1 MPSPR
6 SLTVIPPP
14 HPPSREPTSTLQT
27 RLHQQSSSDTVFY
40 TFWGFLLAHSQ
51 TLALRAQGT
60 ERDAAGILGHDR
72 G

>member
-1 MPSPR
+1 MPSPC

-14 HPPSREPTSTLQT
+14 HPPSGEPTSTLQT